1 MELKVWVEGVVRVVC
16 GLSLNTSCQDVV
28 IALAQAMGQT
38 GRYILILKRRETE
51 KQLVADDCPLQHLAQ
66 LGQLAAEV
74 QFILRWKGPS
84 HSDGQDRPTRER
96 LPLPRPAPE
105 SLKHRV
111 PQKSLTFNL
120 GASTFPRRTKSKRV
134 RSPSPRASPEPRAS
148 PVSFLD
154 PPNSVNVIPSYSFK
168 EEVFRQVLQKQK
180 ILQDLEIQLEALERE
195 TEVWERERSSAV
207 VPGMTLDLTDLL
219 EELEQQ
225 QRLNEEELLH
235 EQRWE
240 DDLQEEIGREQDMHR
255 RLHQIQ
261 SSVDDHSYQIKE
273 LEVHSVHLEQDMQ
286 LTAHRESPQ
295 VGAPQLEET
304 LRPLKQEL
312 HYRLQQTEEL
322 DASLSSTER
331 ELQTVE
337 ESLQDRWK
345 LIEVLNK
352 ELRQC
357 KLQQF
362 IQQTG
367 VAPPTDQTN
376 SEVYLINAGIME

>member
-1 MELKVWVEGVVRVVC
+1 MFAFPTANPLQLFYSTDTVNMKP
-16 GLSLNTSCQDVV
+16 LLLFST
-28 IALAQAMGQT
+28 GQT

-51 KQLVADDCPLQHLAQ
+51 RQLVADDCPLQHLAQ

-74 QFILRWKGPS
+74 QFILRWKGPN

-96 LPLPRPAPE
+96 LPLPRPVPE

-120 GASTFPRRTKSKRV
+120 GTSTFPRRTKSKRV

-180 ILQDLEIQLEALERE
+180 MLQDLEIQLEALERE

-240 DDLQEEIGREQDMHR
+240 DDLQEEIGREQGMFSNLFTFSTFFKLVTLSYD
-255 RLHQIQ
+255 I
-261 SSVDDHSYQIKE
+261 SKTDHVNTVINRY
-273 LEVHSVHLEQDMQ
+273 
-286 LTAHRESPQ
+286 A
-295 VGAPQLEET
+295 
-304 LRPLKQEL
+304 
-312 HYRLQQTEEL
+312 QT
-322 DASLSSTER
+322 STSD
-331 ELQTVE
+331 TVI
-337 ESLQDRWK
+337 S
-345 LIEVLNK
+345 
-352 ELRQC
+352 
-357 KLQQF
+357 
-362 IQQTG
+362 G
-367 VAPPTDQTN
+367 
-376 SEVYLINAGIME
+376 